1 MDFALNRRQQFSHS
15 PLAYLL
21 LAPQIVIIAIFF
33 VYPAA
38 QAVYLSFM
46 LEDPWGMSSTFVG
59 LENYQMLFESGEYR
73 SSVLFTI
80 MFAVVVSTIS
90 LSLALLLAVKA
101 DGILHGQGPYKVTL
115 TWVYAVA
122 PAVAGIMGGFLFN
135 PHIGS
140 LTELFA
146 AVGWQFSFQ
155 TDPVDATIALVLV
168 SVWKQVS
175 VNFIY
180 FLAGLQSIS
189 YAVREAALLDCV
201 SDSKRF
207 WTITF
212 PLLAPT
218 GFFLLV
224 INLTYA
230 FFDTFGVIDT
240 MTAGGPGGNTT
251 SLVYKVY
258 RDGFVGADLGGS
270 SAQSVVLLLLVL
282 TLTFIQFRFVEK
294 RVHY

>member
-1 MDFALNRRQQFSHS
+1 VIRRQQFQHS
-15 PLAYLL
+15 PISYALL
-21 LAPQIVIIAIFF
+21 LPQIAIIAVFF

-59 LENYQMLFESGEYR
+59 MENYQILLESSDYID
-73 SSVLFTI
+73 SVIFTVF
-80 MFAVVVSTIS
+80 FAITVSFLS
-90 LSLALLLAVKA
+90 LALALLLAVKA
-101 DGILHGQGPYKVTL
+101 DNVLHGKGPYRVTL

-122 PAVAGIMGGFLFN
+122 PAVAGIMGSFLFN
-135 PHIGS
+135 PHIGV
-140 LTELFA
+140 LTDFFDYM
-146 AVGWQFSFQ
+146 GWSFSFQ
-155 TDPVDATIALVLV
+155 TDPVDATVALILV

-189 YAVREAALLDCV
+189 YAVREAAMLDCV
-201 SDSKRF
+201 SDNRRF

-240 MTAGGPGGNTT
+240 MTSGGPGGQTT
-251 SLVYKVY
+251 SMVYKVY

-282 TLTFIQFRFVEK
+282 MLTYIQFRVVEK

>member
-1 MDFALNRRQQFSHS
+1 MERRQQFSHT
-15 PLAYLL
+15 PLPYLL
-21 LAPQIVIIAIFF
+21 LAPQMVIIAIFF
-33 VYPAA
+33 LYPAA
-38 QAVYLSFM
+38 KAIYLSFM
-46 LEDPWGMSSTFVG
+46 LEDPWGMSSTFIG
-59 LENYQMLFESGEYR
+59 FENYQMLFQSDEYLK
-73 SSVLFTI
+73 SLSFTLLFSI
-80 MFAVVVSTIS
+80 VVSF
-90 LSLALLLAVKA
+90 LSLAIALLLAVKA
-101 DGILHGQGPYKVTL
+101 DNIIHGQGTYKVSL

-122 PAVAGIMGGFLFN
+122 PAIAGIIGGFLFN
-135 PHIGS
+135 PHIGL
-140 LTELFA
+140 LTDLFA
-146 AVGWQFSFQ
+146 MFGWQFSLQ
-155 TDPVDATIALVLV
+155 TNPFDATFALILV

-189 YAVREAALLDCV
+189 YAVKEASTLDCV
-201 SDSKRF
+201 SDAKRF

-240 MTAGGPGGNTT
+240 MTNGGPGGSTT

-270 SAQSVVLLLLVL
+270 SAQSVILLLLVL
-282 TLTFIQFRFVEK
+282 GLTFIQFRVVEK

>member
-1 MDFALNRRQQFSHS
+1 MERRQHFSHT
-15 PLAYLL
+15 PLPYLL
-21 LAPQIVIIAIFF
+21 LAPQIVIIGVFF
-33 VYPAA
+33 IYPAA
-38 QAVYLSFM
+38 QAIYLSFM
-46 LEDPWGMSSTFVG
+46 LEDPWGLSSTFVWF
-59 LENYQMLFESGEYR
+59 ENYQLLFTSSDYLESLGFTLLF
-73 SSVLFTI
+73 SVL
-80 MFAVVVSTIS
+80 VSFLS
-90 LSLALLLAVKA
+90 LALALLLAVKA
-101 DGILHGQGPYKVTL
+101 DNIIHGQGPYRITL

-122 PAVAGIMGGFLFN
+122 PAVAGIIGGFLFN
-135 PHIGS
+135 PHIGV
-140 LTELFA
+140 LTDLFERL
-146 AVGWQFSFQ
+146 GWQFSFQ

-175 VNFIY
+175 VNFVY

-189 YAVREAALLDCV
+189 YAVREAALLDCQ
-201 SDSKRF
+201 SDNKRF

-230 FFDTFGVIDT
+230 FFETFGVIDT
-240 MTAGGPGGNTT
+240 MTNGGPGGSTT

-270 SAQSVVLLLLVL
+270 SAQSVVLLILVL
-282 TLTFIQFRFVEK
+282 LLTWLQFRFVEK

>member
-1 MDFALNRRQQFSHS
+1 MERRQHFSHT
-15 PLAYLL
+15 PLPYLL
-21 LAPQIVIIAIFF
+21 LAPQIVIIGVFF
-33 VYPAA
+33 IYPAA
-38 QAVYLSFM
+38 QAIYLSFM
-46 LEDPWGMSSTFVG
+46 LEDPWGLSSTFVWF
-59 LENYQMLFESGEYR
+59 ENYQL
-73 SSVLFTI
+73 LFTSSDYLESLG
-80 MFAVVVSTIS
+80 FTLLFSLLVSFLS
-90 LSLALLLAVKA
+90 LALALLLAVKA
-101 DGILHGQGPYKVTL
+101 DNIIHGQGPYRITL

-122 PAVAGIMGGFLFN
+122 PAIAGIIGGFLFN
-135 PHIGS
+135 PHIGV
-140 LTELFA
+140 LTDLFERL
-146 AVGWQFSFQ
+146 GWQFSFQ

-175 VNFIY
+175 VNFVY

-189 YAVREAALLDCV
+189 YAVREAALLDCQ
-201 SDSKRF
+201 SDNKRF

-230 FFDTFGVIDT
+230 FFETFGVIDT
-240 MTAGGPGGNTT
+240 MTNGGPGGSTT

-270 SAQSVVLLLLVL
+270 SAQSVVLLVLVL
-282 TLTFIQFRFVEK
+282 LLTWLQFRFVEK

>member
-1 MDFALNRRQQFSHS
+1 MERRQQFRHT
-15 PLAYLL
+15 PLPYLL
-21 LAPQIVIIAIFF
+21 LAPQIIIIAVFF
-33 VYPAA
+33 FYPAA
-38 QAVYLSFM
+38 KAVYLSFM
-46 LEDPWGMSSTFVG
+46 LEDPWGMSSVFVWF
-59 LENYQMLFESGEYR
+59 ENYQMLFDSSEYLD
-73 SSVLFTI
+73 SIGFTLL
-80 MFAVVVSTIS
+80 FAVVVSF
-90 LSLALLLAVKA
+90 LSLAIALLLAVKA
-101 DGILHGQGPYKVTL
+101 DNVLHGQGPYKITL

-122 PAVAGIMGGFLFN
+122 PAVAGIIGGFLFN
-135 PHIGS
+135 PHIGVLS
-140 LTELFA
+140 HLFSQL
-146 AVGWQFSFQ
+146 GWNFSFQ
-155 TDPVDATIALVLV
+155 TDPFDASVALILV

-189 YAVREAALLDCV
+189 YAVKEAATLDCV

-230 FFDTFGVIDT
+230 FFETFGVIDT
-240 MTAGGPGGNTT
+240 MTSGGPGGTTT

-282 TLTFIQFRFVEK
+282 ILTFIQFRFVEK

>member
-1 MDFALNRRQQFSHS
+1 MERRQQFHHT
-15 PLAYLL
+15 PLPYLL
-21 LAPQIVIIAIFF
+21 LVPQIAIIAIFF
-33 VYPAA
+33 FYPAA
-38 QAVYLSFM
+38 KAVYLSFM
-46 LEDPWGMSSTFVG
+46 LEDPWGLSSTFVWF
-59 LENYQMLFESGEYR
+59 ENYQMLFESAEYL
-73 SSVLFTI
+73 SSVGFTLLFA
-80 MFAVVVSTIS
+80 FVVSLLS

-101 DGILHGQGPYKVTL
+101 DKIIKGQSTYKLTL

-122 PAVAGIMGGFLFN
+122 PAVAGIIGGFMFN
-135 PHIGS
+135 PHIGILADFLAS
-140 LTELFA
+140 I
-146 AVGWQFSFQ
+146 GWNFSFQ
-155 TDPVDATIALVLV
+155 TDPFDATVALIAV

-189 YAVREAALLDCV
+189 IAVREAATLDCV
-201 SDSKRF
+201 SDNKRF

-230 FFDTFGVIDT
+230 FFETFGVIDT
-240 MTAGGPGGNTT
+240 MTNGGPGGSTT

-282 TLTFIQFRFVEK
+282 ILSFIQFRVVEK

>member
-1 MDFALNRRQQFSHS
+1 MERQQHFSHT
-15 PLAYLL
+15 PLPYLL
-21 LAPQIVIIAIFF
+21 LAPQIVIIGVFF
-33 VYPAA
+33 IYPAA
-38 QAVYLSFM
+38 QAIYLSFM
-46 LEDPWGMSSTFVG
+46 LEDPWGLSSTFVWF
-59 LENYQMLFESGEYR
+59 ENYQL
-73 SSVLFTI
+73 LFTSSDYLESLG
-80 MFAVVVSTIS
+80 FTLLFSLLVSFLS
-90 LSLALLLAVKA
+90 LALALLLAVKA
-101 DGILHGQGPYKVTL
+101 DNIIHGQGPYRITL

-122 PAVAGIMGGFLFN
+122 PAVAGIIGGFLFN
-135 PHIGS
+135 PHIGV
-140 LTELFA
+140 LTDLFERL
-146 AVGWQFSFQ
+146 GWQFSFQ

-175 VNFIY
+175 VNFVY

-189 YAVREAALLDCV
+189 YAVREAALLDCQ
-201 SDSKRF
+201 SDNKRF

-230 FFDTFGVIDT
+230 FFETFGVIDT
-240 MTAGGPGGNTT
+240 MTNGGPGGSTT

-270 SAQSVVLLLLVL
+270 SAQSVVLLVLVL
-282 TLTFIQFRFVEK
+282 LLTWLQFRFVEK

>member
-1 MDFALNRRQQFSHS
+1 MERRQHFSHT
-15 PLAYLL
+15 PLPYLL
-21 LAPQIVIIAIFF
+21 LAPQIVIIGVFF
-33 VYPAA
+33 IYPAA
-38 QAVYLSFM
+38 QAIYLSFM
-46 LEDPWGMSSTFVG
+46 LEDPWGLSSTFVWF
-59 LENYQMLFESGEYR
+59 ENYQLLFTSSDYLESLGFTLLF
-73 SSVLFTI
+73 SVL
-80 MFAVVVSTIS
+80 VSFLS
-90 LSLALLLAVKA
+90 LALALLLAVKA
-101 DGILHGQGPYKVTL
+101 DNIIHGQGSYRITL

-122 PAVAGIMGGFLFN
+122 PAVAGIIGGFLFN
-135 PHIGS
+135 PHIGV
-140 LTELFA
+140 LTDLFERL
-146 AVGWQFSFQ
+146 GWQFSFQ

-175 VNFIY
+175 VNFVY

-189 YAVREAALLDCV
+189 YAVREAALLDCQ
-201 SDSKRF
+201 SDNKRF

-230 FFDTFGVIDT
+230 FFETFGVIDT
-240 MTAGGPGGNTT
+240 MTNGGPGGSTT

-270 SAQSVVLLLLVL
+270 SAQSVVLLVLVL
-282 TLTFIQFRFVEK
+282 LLTWLQFRFVEK

>member
-1 MDFALNRRQQFSHS
+1 MERRQHFSHT
-15 PLAYLL
+15 PLPYLL
-21 LAPQIVIIAIFF
+21 LVPQIVIIGVFF
-33 VYPAA
+33 IYPAA
-38 QAVYLSFM
+38 QAIYLSFM
-46 LEDPWGMSSTFVG
+46 LEDPWGLSSTFVWF
-59 LENYQMLFESGEYR
+59 ENYQL
-73 SSVLFTI
+73 LFTSSDYLESLGFTLLFS
-80 MFAVVVSTIS
+80 MLVSFLS
-90 LSLALLLAVKA
+90 LALALLLAVKA
-101 DGILHGQGPYKVTL
+101 DNIIHGQGPYRITL

-122 PAVAGIMGGFLFN
+122 PAVAGIIGGFLFN
-135 PHIGS
+135 PHIGV
-140 LTELFA
+140 LTDLFERL
-146 AVGWQFSFQ
+146 GWQFSFQ

-175 VNFIY
+175 VNFVY

-189 YAVREAALLDCV
+189 YAVREAALLDCQ
-201 SDSKRF
+201 SDNKRF

-230 FFDTFGVIDT
+230 FFETFGVIDT
-240 MTAGGPGGNTT
+240 MTNGGPGGSTT

-270 SAQSVVLLLLVL
+270 SAQSVVLLVLVL
-282 TLTFIQFRFVEK
+282 LLTWLQFRFVEK

>member
-1 MDFALNRRQQFSHS
+1 MERRQHFSHT
-15 PLAYLL
+15 PLPYLL
-21 LAPQIVIIAIFF
+21 LAPQIVIIGVFF
-33 VYPAA
+33 IYPAA
-38 QAVYLSFM
+38 QAIYLSFM
-46 LEDPWGMSSTFVG
+46 LEDPWGLSSTFVWF
-59 LENYQMLFESGEYR
+59 ENYQL
-73 SSVLFTI
+73 LFTSSDYLESLG
-80 MFAVVVSTIS
+80 FTLLFSLLVSFLS
-90 LSLALLLAVKA
+90 LALALLLAVKA
-101 DGILHGQGPYKVTL
+101 DNIIHGQGPYRITL

-122 PAVAGIMGGFLFN
+122 PAVAGIIGGFLFN
-135 PHIGS
+135 PHIGV
-140 LTELFA
+140 LTDLFERL
-146 AVGWQFSFQ
+146 GWQFSFQ
-155 TDPVDATIALVLV
+155 TNPVDATIALVLV

-175 VNFIY
+175 VNFVY

-189 YAVREAALLDCV
+189 YAVREAALLDCQ
-201 SDSKRF
+201 SDNKRF

-230 FFDTFGVIDT
+230 FFETFGVIDT
-240 MTAGGPGGNTT
+240 MTNGGPGGSTT

-270 SAQSVVLLLLVL
+270 SAQSVVLLVLVL
-282 TLTFIQFRFVEK
+282 LLTWLQFRFVEK

>member
-1 MDFALNRRQQFSHS
+1 MERRQHFSHT
-15 PLAYLL
+15 PLPYLL
-21 LAPQIVIIAIFF
+21 LAPQIVIIGVFF
-33 VYPAA
+33 IYPAA
-38 QAVYLSFM
+38 QAIYLSFM
-46 LEDPWGMSSTFVG
+46 LEDPWGLSSTFVWF
-59 LENYQMLFESGEYR
+59 ENYQL
-73 SSVLFTI
+73 LFTSSDYLESLG
-80 MFAVVVSTIS
+80 FTLLFSLLVSFLS
-90 LSLALLLAVKA
+90 LALALLLAVKA
-101 DGILHGQGPYKVTL
+101 DNIIHGQGPYGITL

-122 PAVAGIMGGFLFN
+122 PAVAGIIGGFLFN
-135 PHIGS
+135 PHIGV
-140 LTELFA
+140 LTDLFERL
-146 AVGWQFSFQ
+146 GWQFSFQ

-175 VNFIY
+175 VNFVY

-189 YAVREAALLDCV
+189 YAVREAALLDCQ
-201 SDSKRF
+201 SDNKRF

-230 FFDTFGVIDT
+230 FFETFGVIDT
-240 MTAGGPGGNTT
+240 MTNGGPGGSTT

-270 SAQSVVLLLLVL
+270 SAQSVVLLVLVL
-282 TLTFIQFRFVEK
+282 LLTWLQFRFVEK

>member
-1 MDFALNRRQQFSHS
+1 MERRQHFSHT
-15 PLAYLL
+15 PLPYLL
-21 LAPQIVIIAIFF
+21 LAPQIVIIGVFF
-33 VYPAA
+33 IYPAA
-38 QAVYLSFM
+38 QAIYLSFM
-46 LEDPWGMSSTFVG
+46 LEDPWGLSSTFVWF
-59 LENYQMLFESGEYR
+59 ENYQLLFTSSDYLESLGFTLLF
-73 SSVLFTI
+73 SVL
-80 MFAVVVSTIS
+80 VSFLS
-90 LSLALLLAVKA
+90 LALALLLAVKA
-101 DGILHGQGPYKVTL
+101 DNIIHGQGPYRITL

-122 PAVAGIMGGFLFN
+122 PAVAGIIGGFLFN
-135 PHIGS
+135 PHIGV
-140 LTELFA
+140 LTDLFERL
-146 AVGWQFSFQ
+146 GWQFSFQ

-175 VNFIY
+175 VNFVY

-189 YAVREAALLDCV
+189 YAVREAALLDCQ
-201 SDSKRF
+201 SDNKRF

-230 FFDTFGVIDT
+230 FFETFGVIDT
-240 MTAGGPGGNTT
+240 MTNGGPGGSTT

-270 SAQSVVLLLLVL
+270 SAQSVVLLVLVL
-282 TLTFIQFRFVEK
+282 LLTWLQFRFVEK
-294 RVHY
+294 RIHY